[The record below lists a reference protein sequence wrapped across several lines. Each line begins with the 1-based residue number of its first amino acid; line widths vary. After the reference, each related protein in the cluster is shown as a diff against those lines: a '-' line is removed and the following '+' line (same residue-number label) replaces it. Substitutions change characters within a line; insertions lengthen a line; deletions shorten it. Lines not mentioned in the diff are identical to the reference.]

1 MHIVHIS
8 FMLSTPISGYFSW
21 GIRHGIAFE
30 GNTNCNA
37 NRHIK
42 RCHKWATKFSDQP
55 QMCLT
60 FPLRMNR
67 SYLIPNDR
75 YRCSSVHW
83 LDRITIWK
91 YTHQAWSSARS
102 DESLFFGKRRNLP
115 PLSTLELKS
124 CDVPEGFNDS
134 IPMFF
139 VLKGLIIY
147 FKGKHC
153 RRLFSAQL
161 SILFLSQSVHTFHH
175 GGVGTGSRCS
185 CGNMVRVR
193 SWNRLDGTAHLY
205 QWLHH
210 SALESWLLVG
220 VCIICKYA
228 LLPSAST

>member
-75 YRCSSVHW
+75 CWCSSAHW
-83 LDRITIWK
+83 LDRITNAFHLKRYPPSMIVRK
-91 YTHQAWSSARS
+91 VGRV
-102 DESLFFGKRRNLP
+102 FFGKWRKLSL
-115 PLSTLELKS
+115 LSTLGIES
-124 CDVPEGFNDS
+124 CDVPEGFNAG
-134 IPMFF
+134 IPMFVF
-139 VLKGLIIY
+139 
-147 FKGKHC
+147 
-153 RRLFSAQL
+153 
-161 SILFLSQSVHTFHH
+161 
-175 GGVGTGSRCS
+175 GVSGAGQ
-185 CGNMVRVR
+185 VF
-193 SWNRLDGTAHLY
+193 
-205 QWLHH
+205 Q
-210 SALESWLLVG
+210 
-220 VCIICKYA
+220 K
-228 LLPSAST
+228 